1 MYQVTTANKKRT
13 TGPATHPICAIAHAK
28 ESTPDPMTAVTM
40 CADAVIQFPA
50 MTEMRSI
57 ENLLLCMIDCR
68 VVSVVLAESKQASNR
83 ALNHKTLCA

>member
-1 MYQVTTANKKRT
+1 MYHVTTANKKRI

-50 MTEMRSI
+50 MTELRSI
-57 ENLLLCMIDCR
+57 ENLLLCMDDCR
-68 VVSVVLAESKQASNR
+68 LTSVVLTAHKQAIEP
-83 ALNHKTLCA
+83 